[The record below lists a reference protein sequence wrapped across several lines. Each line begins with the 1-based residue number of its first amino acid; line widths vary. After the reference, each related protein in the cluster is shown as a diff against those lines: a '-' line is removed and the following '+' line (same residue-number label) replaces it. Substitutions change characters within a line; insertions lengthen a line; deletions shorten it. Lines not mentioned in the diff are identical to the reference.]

1 MFKGQSCEEQEMPKA
16 NQPTKSDLASI
27 LEQIGDMAEDSLD
40 PELSREELVRRM
52 KDIADLAENGD
63 SDADDDEDEDD
74 D

>member
-1 MFKGQSCEEQEMPKA
+1 MPKA

-63 SDADDDEDEDD
+63 SDSDDDDEDDD
-74 D
+74 